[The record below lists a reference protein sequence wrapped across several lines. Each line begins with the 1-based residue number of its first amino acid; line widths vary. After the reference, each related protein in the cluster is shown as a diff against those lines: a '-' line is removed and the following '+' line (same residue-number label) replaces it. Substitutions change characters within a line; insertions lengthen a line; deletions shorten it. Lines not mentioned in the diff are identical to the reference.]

1 MKNFI
6 IVEFTMVLCLC
17 KKWTFLIFT
26 LLLILSSNNAI
37 AQIYATNGGH
47 ANFRAKMPFNS
58 YMGKS
63 DQLQGDINFE
73 TGEVAFKLAV
83 TSIKTDKDKRD
94 EHMYELLE
102 TKKNPYVLFDGKLI
116 DEFKFDKNTN
126 QSVKV
131 KGNFTL
137 AGVTRQIIVPL
148 NLKLTPDG
156 AIQLYASWSL
166 LITNY
171 GLERPSIAFI
181 QVNDKHDISVDAVLK
196 E

>member
-137 AGVTRQIIVPL
+137 ADVTRQIIVPI

-181 QVNDKHDISVDAVLK
+181 QVNDKHDISLDAVLK

>member
-37 AQIYATNGGH
+37 AQIYATNGVH
-47 ANFRAKMPFNS
+47 ANFSAKMPFNS